1 MAIDFE
7 GKVVLVT
14 GSSKG
19 LGLSFAK
26 CLDQAGAQV
35 VLNGRAPY
43 SDELA
48 KNFRE
53 AGINSPY
60 ISCSVESS
68 EELVKKVIEQFGRI
82 DSLVHNAGFLSDKTL
97 KKMSDTDWPIRV
109 THFF

>member
-43 SDELA
+43 SCLLYTSDAADE
-48 KNFRE
+48 
-53 AGINSPY
+53 
-60 ISCSVESS
+60 
-68 EELVKKVIEQFGRI
+68 
-82 DSLVHNAGFLSDKTL
+82 
-97 KKMSDTDWPIRV
+97 
-109 THFF
+109 